1 MTMGDEALPPERK
14 AALSPKEAR
23 TYFREGRWKGSTRG
37 FAMGHLQCG
46 VVMLPSSDAAD
57 FLAFCI
63 RNNRALPFLDM
74 TPAGE
79 PVSKTYAPD
88 ADLRTD
94 IPLYHVYKDGVLA
107 DEVSEVGRYWRDDM
121 VCFVLGC
128 SMTFD
133 AALQAN
139 GIPNRQLTETGKPS
153 MYVTNIECEPVGRF
167 AGPLVVSMRPML
179 PAQVIRA
186 IQVTSRFPRTH
197 GAPIHFGNPGAIGI
211 ADIMKPDIGAPVR
224 ILDGE
229 VPVFWAC
236 IGTIWSVVRR
246 SKPALF
252 ISHAPGCMFIADP
265 TDEEMS
271 VF

>member
-1 MTMGDEALPPERK
+1 MTDQVVLSQHEK
-14 AALSPKEAR
+14 AALSPAESRA
-23 TYFREGRWKGSTRG
+23 YFREGRWKGSTRG
-37 FAMGHLQCG
+37 FSMGHLQCG
-46 VVMLPSSDAAD
+46 VAILPSADAAD
-57 FLAFCI
+57 FLAFCS
-63 RNNRALPFLDM
+63 RNNSALPFLDM
-74 TPAGE
+74 TPPGV
-79 PVSKTYAPD
+79 PVSRAYAPD
-88 ADLRTD
+88 ADFRTD
-94 IPLYHVYKDGVLA
+94 IPRYHVYKNGEFA
-107 DEVSEVGRYWRDDM
+107 DEVTDLSASWRDDM

-133 AALQAN
+133 AAMSAN

-153 MYVTNIECEPVGRF
+153 MFVTSIECEPAGRF
-167 AGPLVVSMRPML
+167 SGPLVVSMRPML
-179 PAQVIRA
+179 PRQAIRA

-197 GAPIHFGNPGAIGI
+197 GAPIHFGDPAAIGI

-224 ILDGE
+224 ILEGE
-229 VPVFWAC
+229 VPVFWPC

-246 SKPALF
+246 SKPDLF